1 MMQYSFLFIYEADVL
16 VVGAVVVSGVVDDV
30 VDEAAQI
37 FALRSIGRCKMTSL
51 RPFVRSAQT

>member
-1 MMQYSFLFIYEADVL
+1 MQYSFLLIYEADVL
-16 VVGAVVVSGVVDDV
+16 VVGAVVVSGVVVDDV